1 MIPMEGKLTDMES
14 QTISNQSEAQRSL
27 LALDIGDVRIGTA
40 ISQNQIMATPLCTIQ
55 RRTTPADISA
65 IMQLIDE
72 YKPSQ
77 IVVGLPLTWDDQISI
92 QAQKIKDFSSI
103 LAVEAQAEIVFW
115 DERRT
120 TIQAQEIMITN
131 KTRRKRKKQKVDQ
144 IAAALILEDYL
155 QHLQMNGAN

>member
-1 MIPMEGKLTDMES
+1 MEN
-14 QTISNQSEAQRSL
+14 QNISKPSEKKRSL

-40 ISQNQIMATPLCTIQ
+40 ISQNQIIATPLCTIQ

-65 IMQLIDE
+65 IVELIDE
-72 YKPSQ
+72 YEPIQ

-92 QAQKIKDFSSI
+92 QAQKIKDFSSL
-103 LAVEAQAEIVFW
+103 LATEAQAEIVFW

-120 TIQAQEIMITN
+120 TIQAQGIMITN

-144 IAAALILEDYL
+144 IAASLILEDYL

>member
-1 MIPMEGKLTDMES
+1 MEN
-14 QTISNQSEAQRSL
+14 QNISKRSEKKRSL

-40 ISQNQIMATPLCTIQ
+40 ISQNQIIATPLGTIQ
-55 RRTTPADISA
+55 RRTTSADISA
-65 IMQLIDE
+65 ILELIDE
-72 YKPSQ
+72 YDPIQ

-92 QAQKIKDFSSI
+92 QAQKIKDFSSL
-103 LAVEAQAEIVFW
+103 LATEAQAEIVFW

-120 TIQAQEIMITN
+120 TIQAQRIMITN

-144 IAAALILEDYL
+144 IAASLILEDYL

>member
-1 MIPMEGKLTDMES
+1 MEN
-14 QTISNQSEAQRSL
+14 QNISKRSDKKRSL

-40 ISQNQIMATPLCTIQ
+40 ISQNQIIATPLCTIQ

-65 IMQLIDE
+65 IVELIDKYE
-72 YKPSQ
+72 PIQ

-92 QAQKIKDFSSI
+92 QAQKIKDFSSL
-103 LAVEAQAEIVFW
+103 LATEAQAEIVFW

-120 TIQAQEIMITN
+120 TIQAQRIMITN

-144 IAAALILEDYL
+144 IAASLILEDYL